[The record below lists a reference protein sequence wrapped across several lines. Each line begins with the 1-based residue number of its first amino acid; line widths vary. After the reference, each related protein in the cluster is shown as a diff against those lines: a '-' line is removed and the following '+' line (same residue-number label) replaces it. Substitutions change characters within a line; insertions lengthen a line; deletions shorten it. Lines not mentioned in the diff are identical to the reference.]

1 MERVLHVTKA
11 LSDGN
16 RLRALMLLRGGEL
29 CVCRLISLLKLAP
42 STVSK
47 HMSILK
53 QAGLVETRREGKW
66 TYYKLSAGT
75 SEAMILEIVAWVE
88 KHLEK
93 DPIITSDKLE
103 LMQSFGCEGGEKVE
117 NKVGRTFGNE

>member
-1 MERVLHVTKA
+1 MEKLLNVTKA

-16 RLRALMLLRGGEL
+16 RLRSLMLLRGGEL

-66 TYYKLSAGT
+66 TYYKLSSGT
-75 SEAMILEIVAWVE
+75 SDAMIQEIVAWVE

-93 DPIITSDKLE
+93 DPVIASDKLE
-103 LMQSFGCEGGEKVE
+103 LIQSFGCERGKNDQDKME
-117 NKVGRTFGNE
+117 RTLGNE